1 MASRGKLAYMGAGGV
16 AWPHRRSPV
25 VGSEERRA
33 VAIVVETETGPR
45 LSRSS
50 AAIADGTEA
59 AGWWQRIGGLL
70 VDGGP
75 GTGLADRGRVSHYG
89 LALTRWVAVTGQLF
103 TILFVHFSLGIPLPL
118 AHLLPAV
125 ALSVLLNV
133 ALAFA
138 LGWRVRLSE
147 PAAGALFVYDI
158 LQLGYLLWVTGGI
171 QNPFSVLLLVPVG
184 LAAGLLGRAWTVG
197 LTVLTLLVVTLISLG
212 AGGLPWH
219 DGELRLPKLY
229 LVAGWAGISIAT
241 VLIAVYAWQFAEEAR
256 QRANALAA
264 TQLALMREQQM
275 SALGSQAAAA
285 AHLLGS
291 PLGTIAVVAKE
302 LARELPESH
311 PLYEDV
317 REIVEQSRRCR
328 EILATLGQQRDEGA
342 LERLTPVPLSSAL
355 AEIAKPFEKPGI
367 RLRIELREEDGT
379 PEPQIALPPEIRH
392 AFANLIDNA
401 IQFAASEVLVTI
413 RPSRSR
419 LLVTIEDDGPGFSP
433 EVLSWLGEPYLS
445 TRHDKGGLG
454 LGVFIAKTL
463 LARTGATMH
472 FDNTRRGARV
482 TLRWPG
488 DALVRAVEEIG
499 NGCGDP

>member
-1 MASRGKLAYMGAGGV
+1 VSAEGVGRRRPIPVTRAGAFAITADRSVRLSRERQGVTIGAESPGWVGRIRSLLGAGGGEGV
-16 AWPHRRSPV
+16 
-25 VGSEERRA
+25 
-33 VAIVVETETGPR
+33 
-45 LSRSS
+45 
-50 AAIADGTEA
+50 
-59 AGWWQRIGGLL
+59 
-70 VDGGP
+70 P
-75 GTGLADRGRVSHYG
+75 GEQGRVSHYG

-118 AHLLPAV
+118 AALLPAV
-125 ALSVLLNV
+125 ALSVIVNV
-133 ALAFA
+133 ALALA
-138 LGWRVRLSE
+138 LGWRARLSE
-147 PAAGALFVYDI
+147 RAAGVLFVYDI
-158 LQLGYLLWVTGGI
+158 LQLGYLLWMTGGI

-197 LTVLTLLVVTLISLG
+197 LTVLTLLVVTVISLG
-212 AGGLPWH
+212 ADALPWQE
-219 DGELRLPKLY
+219 GVLRLPRLY
-229 LVAGWAGISIAT
+229 LVAGWAGVSIAI

-264 TQLALMREQQM
+264 TQLALMREQQL

-302 LARELPESH
+302 LARELPASH

-317 REIVEQSRRCR
+317 REILEQTKRCR
-328 EILATLGQQRDEGA
+328 EILASLGQQRDEGA

-355 AEIAKPFEKPGI
+355 AEIAKPFERPGVA
-367 RLRIELREEDGT
+367 LRIELRDEDGT

-401 IQFAASEVLVTI
+401 IQFADSEVLVTI
-413 RPSRSR
+413 QPSRSR

-433 EVLSWLGEPYLS
+433 EVMGWLGEPYLS

-488 DALVRAVEEIG
+488 DALVRAVEETS

>member
-1 MASRGKLAYMGAGGV
+1 MAEGSVRQ
-16 AWPHRRSPV
+16 SFEQPV
-25 VGSEERRA
+25 
-33 VAIVVETETGPR
+33 I
-45 LSRSS
+45 
-50 AAIADGTEA
+50 GTELRLPGWLGRFGEML
-59 AGWWQRIGGLL
+59 AGMRA
-70 VDGGP
+70 DETP
-75 GTGLADRGRVSHYG
+75 GEQGRVSHYG

-118 AHLLPAV
+118 ARLLPAV
-125 ALSVLLNV
+125 LLSVLVNV
-133 ALAFA
+133 TLALV

-158 LQLGYLLWVTGGI
+158 LQLGYLLWMTGGI

-197 LTVLTLLVVTLISLG
+197 LTVLTLLVVTSISLG
-212 AGGLPWH
+212 AGGLPWQEGVLH
-219 DGELRLPKLY
+219 LPRLY
-229 LVAGWAGISIAT
+229 LVAGWAGISIAI
-241 VLIAVYAWQFAEEAR
+241 VLIAVYAWQFAEEGR

-264 TQLALMREQQM
+264 TQLALMREQQL

-302 LARELPESH
+302 LARELPQDH

-317 REIVEQSRRCR
+317 REILEQTGRCR

-342 LERLTPVPLSSAL
+342 LERLTPVPLSAAL
-355 AEIAKPFEKPGI
+355 AEIAKPFERPEI
-367 RLRIELREEDGT
+367 TLRIELRDRDGT
-379 PEPQIALPPEIRH
+379 PEPRIALPPEIRH

-401 IQFAASEVLVTI
+401 VQFATTEVLVTI
-413 RPSRSR
+413 EPSRSR
-419 LLVTIEDDGPGFSP
+419 LVVTIEDDGPGFSP
-433 EVLSWLGEPYLS
+433 EVLGWLGEPYLS

-488 DALVRAVEEIG
+488 NALARAVEETG